1 MQDDDIIHLIFHAI
15 MAVASPLFFG
25 FMALKHHTA
34 SRWIRCVFILLA
46 IVGAPWG
53 ILGVLRFGYPTHFT
67 RGTRASFDHF
77 DALLG
82 GFALGLLTSLLL
94 SAEFWQIA
102 RSGHSRSNQSL
113 EPTADRE
120 ENYKGEIRK

>member
-1 MQDDDIIHLIFHAI
+1 VQDDHIIHLIFHAI

-25 FMALKHHTA
+25 FMALKHRTA

-46 IVGAPWG
+46 IVGVPWG
-53 ILGVLRFGYPTHFT
+53 ILGVLRFGYPTHFA
-67 RGTRASFDHF
+67 RATRASFYHF
-77 DALLG
+77 DTLLG

-102 RSGHSRSNQSL
+102 RIGHSRSNQ

-120 ENYKGEIRK
+120 ENYKGESRK